1 MNEWVAC
8 LALALTIILITL
20 LIIIFGIVLLE
31 AVLNQP
37 TSRQVRRR
45 AVWRPRPRPPRRRP
59 EHEPEEFEDRHNVH
73 DQYLNI
79 QLGEKLALIVEKN
92 KELDLP
98 QLPKEDLWENT
109 IVEVRELLNNSDT
122 EVTAAL
128 ETLNT
133 IKQGGIISSNIAQ
146 IPYGDEVDERQILTE
161 VWLRIHS
168 PDNASNVVKLRS
180 AMLHELDSAVE
191 DGSVQCTSGRVSRV
205 LDSLLMLDAD
215 PEIAKPVATLR
226 IIKKEMN
233 HKMPLLI
240 DEMLEKMSEE
250 FQQQYQRDEY
260 NADVYNFHKAVVN
273 AAGEYMKETYPDL
286 PNKFQAE
293 ILGAIERS
301 FE

>member
-233 HKMPLLI
+233 HKMPLI
-240 DEMLEKMSEE
+240 INEMLEKM
-250 FQQQYQRDEY
+250 FP
-260 NADVYNFHKAVVN
+260 
-273 AAGEYMKETYPDL
+273 AATKVELFARSTRKNWTSWG
-286 PNKFQAE
+286 NE
-293 ILGAIERS
+293 IENEL
-301 FE
+301 